1 MKALFSLS
9 LIIGGINHSNNLPLL
24 ELVDLTLYYTVC
36 HCRFSQMLS
45 ISCVFPWMVNVALS
59 GSRGQDRMS
68 PLILWSLISEETS
81 LSCSLYLCLQVSHG
95 SLSPWP
101 HSAGVLWTW
110 TWCTHSID
118 VQNGKRN
125 SMHGG
130 QLHGRWVW
138 TWFELTLL
146 LWLPL
151 YTRKICVRCSVGHVI
166 ILLT

>member
-68 PLILWSLISEETS
+68 PLIL
-81 LSCSLYLCLQVSHG
+81 
-95 SLSPWP
+95 
-101 HSAGVLWTW
+101 
-110 TWCTHSID
+110 
-118 VQNGKRN
+118 
-125 SMHGG
+125 
-130 QLHGRWVW
+130 
-138 TWFELTLL
+138 
-146 LWLPL
+146 
-151 YTRKICVRCSVGHVI
+151 
-166 ILLT
+166 